1 MKKELL
7 DNEGLTLIELILTV
21 VLLGIIISLIFAF
34 FQFNYST
41 FFRSISKYDIQSN
54 LNNVSRFIEKE
65 LRYSSE
71 TNVYED
77 KNEISN
83 GKKYIY
89 FENDSIIL
97 RTQDGTKNKLTDK
110 KQVTIENLQFIL
122 NDNLITYEIKGKSA
136 SNNQEYIVKSTIQL
150 LNIKSNRNK
159 EGSIIEYIYKGED

>member
-7 DNEGLTLIELILTV
+7 DNKGLTLIELILTV

-41 FFRSISKYDIQSN
+41 FFRSTSKYDIQSN

-122 NDNLITYEIKGKSA
+122 NDNLITYEIKGKST
-136 SNNQEYIVKSTIQL
+136 SNNQEYTVKSTIQL

-159 EGSIIEYIYKGED
+159 EGSIIEYSYKGED

>member
-122 NDNLITYEIKGKSA
+122 NDNLITYEIKGKST
-136 SNNQEYIVKSTIQL
+136 SNNQEYTVKSTIQL

>member
-7 DNEGLTLIELILTV
+7 DNKGLTLIELILTV

-41 FFRSISKYDIQSN
+41 FFRSTSKYDIQSN

-97 RTQDGTKNKLTDK
+97 RTQDGTNNKLTDK

-122 NDNLITYEIKGKSA
+122 NDNLITYEIKGKST
-136 SNNQEYIVKSTIQL
+136 SNNQEYTVKSTIQL

-159 EGSIIEYIYKGED
+159 EGSIIEYSYKGED

>member
-122 NDNLITYEIKGKSA
+122 NDNLITYEIKGKST
-136 SNNQEYIVKSTIQL
+136 SNNQEYTVKSTIQL

-159 EGSIIEYIYKGED
+159 EGSIIEYSYKGED